1 MCVDKYSYKVEF
13 QERGAGHVHGVLWVN
28 LHEIENMR
36 RLRNGSLVKK
46 SKYKAQK
53 MQDEYTTPFSGITE
67 AFKKFRS
74 GQELLD
80 EENAVIEFIDQ
91 FTTVSLCADE
101 VGAEVVRIVTE
112 VNTHHHTKT
121 CRKGHPKCRFRYPKF
136 PIWKTILVRPYP
148 PCEFD
153 EERDN
158 NLKFYADTLA
168 KVKEVLE
175 DEETID
181 SIMAK
186 YDKKNETKEEYN
198 INVNH
203 CHRIP
208 HL

>member
-1 MCVDKYSYKVEF
+1 MINVHQCVEKYSYKVEF

-67 AFKKFRS
+67 AFRKFRS
-74 GQELLD
+74 GQELQD
-80 EENAVIEFIDQ
+80 EESAVIEFIDQ

-175 DEETID
+175 DERQLIPLWLNM
-181 SIMAK
+181 IKRMK
-186 YDKKNETKEEYN
+186 QKKNT
-198 INVNH
+198 I
-203 CHRIP
+203 
-208 HL
+208 